1 MDSDDCWRK
10 DKLFE
15 SIKYLD
21 QGNDL
26 VYHDCFILRGSTLNF
41 KDILKTRE
49 LGNHP
54 YNNLLINGNGIICSS
69 VVMRSSITKKVGYF
83 DEDRNCIAGEDY
95 DYWLRV
101 AKQNYKFQRLQ
112 ETFGEYREHKMNIS
126 SHENNLR
133 FTQYL
138 YHKYLTDINK
148 VSRVE
153 PEWVLKI
160 YIFSY
165 YHKKQYY
172 NTAKYLLKYIKEYP
186 LNSLKKLYYKLMNKY
201 NIKYEL

>member
-1 MDSDDCWRK
+1 MDSDDCWRR

-15 SIKYLD
+15 SVSYLD
-21 QGNDL
+21 QGKDL
-26 VYHDCFILRGSTLNF
+26 VYHDCFILRESTLNS

-69 VVMRSSITKKVGYF
+69 VVMKSCIVKKVGFF

-101 AKQNYKFQRLQ
+101 AKQNFKFHRLQ
-112 ETFGEYREHKMNIS
+112 GTFGEYREHKMNIS
-126 SHENNLR
+126 SHKNNLR

-148 VSRVE
+148 VLKIE
-153 PEWVLKI
+153 PIWFLKI
-160 YIFSY
+160 YILSHY
-165 YHKKQYY
+165 YEKKYFISFI
-172 NTAKYLLKYIKEYP
+172 YLLKYFFNYPFNGIKNF
-186 LNSLKKLYYKLMNKY
+186 LRCI
-201 NIKYEL
+201 IKING